1 MNLPGDTGT
10 FRQDGR
16 THRGRTVLLGFGEP
30 IAQLA
35 NLVSPRVLQALGLQ
49 EQIVKPHKLQSD
61 AESQHG
67 QHGQYRNPRPIPWK
81 ICNVPTNRKTG
92 ERYRPDPSRTQGR
105 ALAHIRPCFA
115 LAERAASTNRRR
127 IHRNHRQQPAHF
139 RAPYRIERERTDHGR
154 RDDAESC
161 IFADGGTADGEHHRI
176 DQLQGG
182 IADHGDA
189 EKYAHDHEQTLE
201 CQSPHALPV
210 SPRRHT
216 TASSVMHVLRYSAT
230 TASERD
236 NCHDEP
242 SWAS

>member
-1 MNLPGDTGT
+1 MEDSQCSYEP
-10 FRQDGR
+10 QDLR
-16 THRGRTVLLGFGEP
+16 EVSSRP
-30 IAQLA
+30 IAHTG
-35 NLVSPRVLQALGLQ
+35 PRTCPYPAMLRLGG
-49 EQIVKPHKLQSD
+49 
-61 AESQHG
+61 AG
-67 QHGQYRNPRPIPWK
+67 
-81 ICNVPTNRKTG
+81 
-92 ERYRPDPSRTQGR
+92 
-105 ALAHIRPCFA
+105 
-115 LAERAASTNRRR
+115 R

-139 RAPYRIERERTDHGR
+139 RAPYRIERKRTDHGR

-189 EKYAHDHEQTLE
+189 EKHAHDHEQTLE